1 MFVRSEWVKII
12 FYECGDFA
20 GHEDRHFS
28 EEVMFAGGNCE
39 GGDIGALEGKFEPG
53 QVIEMTDAENGR
65 EMVFS

>member
-1 MFVRSEWVKII
+1 MFVRSERVKIV
-12 FYECGDFA
+12 FYECGNFA
-20 GHEDRHFS
+20 GHEERHFS